1 MQNYIMESFSRILA
15 AGLVAVVLTGCS
27 TPKMPKN
34 PFKKEQVPVV
44 YKPANVYSVPFLP
57 NSFSRVAVLPVH
69 HDPAMGADIQVL
81 SSVILSELNGKGAL
95 EAVPVSSADMTKLS
109 GQSSWNSTDALPPN
123 LFKDIRSLYG
133 ADGVLMVDLTSY
145 YAYKPVS
152 IGLRAKI
159 TDAISGQVLWS
170 ADSVYNAGRSDVQE
184 AALYFQKRKSGT
196 PFPLEDSGSVLQS
209 PRYFT
214 RFAAATLMDTLPSR

>member
-1 MQNYIMESFSRILA
+1 MQNQLMESFSRILA

-27 TPKMPKN
+27 TPKLPKN

-44 YKPANVYSVPFLP
+44 YKPANVYSVEFLP
-57 NSFSRVAVLPVH
+57 NSFSRVAVLPVN
-69 HDPAMGADIQVL
+69 HDPSTGADIGVL

-95 EAVPVSSADMTKLS
+95 EAVPVSPKDLKRLS
-109 GQSSWNSTDALPPN
+109 GRESWSSADALPPN
-123 LFKDIRSLYG
+123 LFSKIRSEYA
-133 ADGVLMVDLTSY
+133 ADGVLMVDLTTFY
-145 YAYKPVS
+145 PYKPVT
-152 IGLRAKI
+152 IGLRAKMS
-159 TDAISGQVLWS
+159 DALSGQILWS

-214 RFAAATLMDTLPSR
+214 RFAAATLMDTLPAR